1 MRISDWSSHV
11 CSSDLR
17 CGRQPGPAGRK
28 QVRRR
33 LNETATLPREI
44 LSHSNTLIKRIRSLR
59 DKKHRRE
66 ERLFLAEGLRIV
78 TEAADAGRR
87 PRYLVYSMEAKS
99 HPLTERPFD
108 LPEKSGADALETRPH
123 RSEGHTPD
131 L

>member
-1 MRISDWSSHV
+1 MLISDWSSDV
-11 CSSDLR
+11 CSSDLHHDFGKRLWRGR

-66 ERLFLAEGLRIV
+66 ERLFLAEGLRI
-78 TEAADAGRR
+78 ELGRASCR
-87 PRYLVYSMEAKS
+87 
-99 HPLTERPFD
+99 ERVCQYV
-108 LPEKSGADALETRPH
+108 
-123 RSEGHTPD
+123 
-131 L
+131 

>member
-1 MRISDWSSHV
+1 MLISDWSSDV
-11 CSSDLR
+11 CSSDLHHDFGKRLWCGR

-66 ERLFLAEGLRIV
+66 ERSEERRDGKEGAS
-78 TEAADAGRR
+78 TC
-87 PRYLVYSMEAKS
+87 
-99 HPLTERPFD
+99 
-108 LPEKSGADALETRPH
+108 
-123 RSEGHTPD
+123 RSRWSAYH
-131 L
+131 